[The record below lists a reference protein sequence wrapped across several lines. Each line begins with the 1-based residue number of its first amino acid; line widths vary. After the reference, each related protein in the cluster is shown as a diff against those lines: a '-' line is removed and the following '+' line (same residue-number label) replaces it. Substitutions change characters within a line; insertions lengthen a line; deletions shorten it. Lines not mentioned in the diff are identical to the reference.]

1 MKLNNIK
8 VAFIDFD
15 GTLIKGQ
22 SQRMFITFLHQKG
35 FISGFKTFTILFWF
49 LLYKIG
55 VVHDAKHILQ
65 FALNSFK
72 GMSVSEIE
80 STIQQ
85 FINEYIEPNLR
96 KNSKSLL
103 ECLHKND
110 IETIIFSAAVDIII
124 KPISILLGADT
135 CIATNVEVKNGLFT
149 GEILG
154 IQNHG
159 ANKVD
164 KLLSYCKEKGI
175 DLEKTISFAD
185 HPSDLEF
192 LRSTKVGIVA
202 NPSLK
207 MHSIVSK
214 YNLPVIYLDIDEPV
228 QYFEFNTVSK

>member
-8 VAFIDFD
+8 VAFVDFD

-35 FISGFKTFTILFWF
+35 FISGFKTLTILFWF
-49 LLYKIG
+49 MLYKIG
-55 VVHDAKHILQ
+55 VVQDAKHILQ

-103 ECLHKND
+103 ECLHKNN

-135 CIATNVEVKNGLFT
+135 
-149 GEILG
+149 EILG

-159 ANKVD
+159 TNKVE
-164 KLLSYCKEKGI
+164 KLLSYCREKGI
-175 DLEKTISFAD
+175 DLEQTISFAD

-202 NPSLK
+202 NPSIK
-207 MHSIVSK
+207 MHSIASK